1 MGIILK
7 HTLRNIFGRPARTF
21 LLVFCILICSLSALL
36 CIDMS
41 QSAER
46 LISNAYSSLVGSTD
60 IEFVGYVPLD
70 EDYFSGLP
78 ENKSLYIGNSV
89 MKFHKRDPL
98 LYSFALSQQ
107 VVIVGVD
114 LERAYEMK
122 TLPEKLELSENET
135 VITASLADR
144 LGCNVG
150 DTIYFYDD
158 DGEKQPFVVKKFIDR
173 RGLISNDN
181 TSIVSPQG
189 FNRLFSSGEAKYY
202 TAMLDIIDDGKIDE
216 AYELLKQTHPEADV
230 SKIINNE
237 EIQEFVNEIST
248 VFAVV
253 FAICLFVAVIITLTV
268 SQSITSERMPTVGTL
283 RSLGVSRTKTSLIL
297 LLENAVYA
305 LMGSIPAVIV
315 YELIRTPLLDLMFVV
330 EGEISPDF
338 GSVSRLTE
346 ASVILGAV
354 TVECLF
360 TLKEIIKASRTAI
373 RDIIFLNK
381 DTEYRVSRT
390 SAAAG
395 LILAAAAVIAAL
407 LPACFASLMI
417 CFIAMILAV
426 YLLSPFAAVYFSKW
440 LEKLF
445 AKMNMP
451 IARLAAAQAGFKKST
466 VSSAR
471 LIASAA
477 SIAVLLFIFAESMY
491 AVNNHRN
498 IDADYIMYT
507 DKSDYMYDYIDDVE
521 GVTDTENIYV
531 SMYTTAEINGK
542 EEKNLT
548 VFGYDDW
555 KMFTGV
561 DGISGAVEKDEF
573 YMDKSAADKLGL
585 EIGGETEIIMNSD
598 SFLPRRLGLRLA
610 GYCDSVCFDGRG
622 KSIVINK
629 DVYTDVFA
637 DHPANILIKT
647 DGANDGKIIDTINRY
662 SSSAMDEF
670 QSIEQLDYEEQ
681 LESRS
686 QNVLIKTVGTMGI
699 FLVFI
704 GVVGNQLIGF
714 ESRKRECAVL
724 LSVAMGKGKL
734 KKLLLLETVISS
746 AAALAVSLP
755 LGFLISLP
763 VFGLLGIFEI
773 TLPYAANLGEL
784 LLLLA
789 GLLIVFSLAVI
800 FPYRRLHK
808 MNTAQQ
814 LKYE

>member
-1 MGIILK
+1 MGIIFK
-7 HTLRNIFGRPARTF
+7 HTFRNIFGAPARTF

-36 CIDMS
+36 CVDMS

-60 IEFVGYVPLD
+60 IEFAGYVPLD
-70 EDYFSGLP
+70 EDYFSELP
-78 ENKSLYIGNSV
+78 ENRALYIGNSI

-107 VVIVGVD
+107 VVIVGTD

-135 VITASLADR
+135 VITASLAGR

-158 DGEKQPFVVKKFIDR
+158 DGKKQPFVVKKFIER

-189 FNRLFSSGEAKYY
+189 FNRLFSSGEGKYY

-216 AYELLKQTHPEADV
+216 AYDLLKQTHPEADV
-230 SKIINNE
+230 SKIIDSE

-248 VFAVV
+248 IFAAV

-268 SQSITSERMPTVGTL
+268 SQRITSERMPVVGTL

-330 EGEISPDF
+330 GGEISPDF
-338 GSVSRLTE
+338 GSVSRLAE
-346 ASVILGAV
+346 AGVILGAV
-354 TVECLF
+354 TVECLL

-395 LILAAAAVIAAL
+395 LILATAAVIAAL
-407 LPACFASLMI
+407 LPAGFASLMI

-426 YLLSPFAAVYFSKW
+426 YLLSPFAAVYFAKG

-451 IARLAAAQAGFKKST
+451 IARLAAAQAGSKKST
-466 VSSAR
+466 VSNAR

-561 DGISGAVEKDEF
+561 NGISGALANDEF
-573 YMDKSAADKLGL
+573 YMDKAAADKLGL
-585 EIGGETEIIMNSD
+585 EIGGETEIVMNSD

-662 SSSAMDEF
+662 SSSAMDEL
-670 QSIEQLDYEEQ
+670 QSKEQLEYEEQ
-681 LESRS
+681 SESRT
-686 QNVLIKTVGTMGI
+686 QNVLIKTVGFMGI

-704 GVVGNQLIGF
+704 GVAGNQLIGF
-714 ESRKRECAVL
+714 EGRKRECAVL

-773 TLPYAANLGEL
+773 TLPYAANPGEL

-789 GLLIVFSLAVI
+789 GLLIVFSLTVI